1 MCLVRKIL
9 KPMKFILVKGCW
21 ELGFLLLEVVFSRKS
36 NVYFSFLWA
45 FWSNVMLFFSATS
58 CGFIWKRNYHLS
70 LLLTEPTPRP
80 ELSLSSKVCVV
91 GIKGVDLQVLI
102 AGEPICDAALPL
114 GLIESTNNSQQES
127 CQLISNLRK
136 EPRSQGYKYWSQDF
150 SISLLQFFV
159 CFFV

>member
-1 MCLVRKIL
+1 M
-9 KPMKFILVKGCW
+9 
-21 ELGFLLLEVVFSRKS
+21 
-36 NVYFSFLWA
+36 
-45 FWSNVMLFFSATS
+45 
-58 CGFIWKRNYHLS
+58 S